1 MGEDKLITI
10 AIYTY
15 EKAQVVKEV
24 LEREGIPT
32 IIQNVNLI
40 QPVVSSGVRVRIR
53 ETDLP
58 HALQV
63 LEEYQSI
70 NKIDDTDESR
80 KDKKVLVPVD
90 FSDYSFKACQIAFNF
105 AKIHQ
110 AEVMLLHAYFS
121 PYFPG
126 AIPVTDTFT
135 YEINEDE
142 ALKQVQ
148 DRVSG
153 EMKSFVDHLQDL
165 MEKGELPKVR
175 FNYILREGIPE
186 DEIYNYSREY
196 KPMLVVM
203 GTRGKNQK
211 ELDLIGSVTAEVLDA
226 GHVPILAVPENLSF
240 LSLADAKNVAFFINF
255 DQRELVALDTFMRM
269 MGPYHFKMNFLH
281 ISTKRD
287 TWDNIKLAGIKDYFV
302 KHYSGREASS
312 EVIDGEDFLN
322 NVERFICEHHI
333 DILVLTSRKR
343 NIFARLFNPSIA
355 HKMLFHADTPL
366 FVIPS

>member
-1 MGEDKLITI
+1 MAEEKLITI

-15 EKAQVVKEV
+15 EKAQVVKEL
-24 LEREGIPT
+24 LEKEGIPT

-53 ETDLP
+53 EADLP
-58 HALQV
+58 HALKV
-63 LEEYQSI
+63 LEENQSI
-70 NKIDDTDESR
+70 NQAETTEGKE
-80 KDKKVLVPVD
+80 KKVLVPVD

-105 AKIHQ
+105 AQAHH

-148 DRVSG
+148 DRVNK
-153 EMKSFVDHLQDL
+153 EMKGFVDNLSSLVD
-165 MEKGELPKVR
+165 KGALPKVK

-186 DEIYNYSREY
+186 DEVYNYSQEY
-196 KPMLVVM
+196 KPMLIVM

-226 GHVPILAVPENLSF
+226 ARVPVLAVPENISF
-240 LSLADAKNVAFFINF
+240 LSVGNAKSVAFFINF
-255 DQRELVALDTFMRM
+255 DQRELVALDSFMRM
-269 MGPYHFKMNFLH
+269 MGQYDFTMNFIH
-281 ISTKRD
+281 IANRRD
-287 TWDNIKLAGIKDYFV
+287 AWDHIKLAGIKDYFV
-302 KHYSGREASS
+302 KHYSGRNATS
-312 EVIDGEDFLN
+312 EIIDGEDFLN
-322 NVERFICEHHI
+322 NVERFIREHNI